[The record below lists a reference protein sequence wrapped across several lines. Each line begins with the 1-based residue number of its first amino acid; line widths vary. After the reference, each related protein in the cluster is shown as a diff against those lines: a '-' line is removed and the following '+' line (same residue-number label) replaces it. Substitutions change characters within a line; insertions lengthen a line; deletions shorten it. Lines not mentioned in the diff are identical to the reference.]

1 MGINIYSNSGHTA
14 YGIKEFIVDTIKDL
28 ESLPLD
34 SQLGSAALCLEDGKV
49 YFYRPSKD
57 AWLPLGEEDVE

>member
-14 YGIKEFIVDTIKDL
+14 YGIKEFVVDTINDL
-28 ESLPLD
+28 ENLPLD
-34 SQLGSAALCLEDGKV
+34 CQLGSAALCLEDGKV

-57 AWLPLGEEDVE
+57 TWSPLGDED